1 MGAKAATVR
10 IRTLPAGRRAASAG
24 FTLVELLVVL
34 LIMGLMASIAAPYFG
49 RLAPRLEA
57 KATARQVVSLLRS
70 ARGVAIRDNRE
81 VAVVVDLDDRT
92 LTIESGGE
100 SGGDS
105 GRGVTVA
112 EGLGLQLLTGTAEL
126 IDDGSGR
133 IRFYPDG
140 TSTGGRVTISDPG
153 VDPDSDAGLDFD
165 VRIDWLT
172 GRVAVDG

>member
-10 IRTLPAGRRAASAG
+10 TRTSPAGRRAGAAG

-81 VAVVVDLDDRT
+81 VAVVVDLDSRS
-92 LTIESGGE
+92 LII
-100 SGGDS
+100 DS
-105 GRGVTVA
+105 GRGMTVA

-153 VDPDSDAGLDFD
+153 SDSDTDAGRDFN

>member
-1 MGAKAATVR
+1 MGAKVATVR
-10 IRTLPAGRRAASAG
+10 IRTSPAGSRGRTAG

-92 LTIESGGE
+92 LTIESGRGMTI
-100 SGGDS
+100 DS
-105 GRGVTVA
+105 
-112 EGLGLQLLTGTAEL
+112 GLGLQLFTGTAEL

-140 TSTGGRVTISDPG
+140 TSTGGRVTITDPGSDPES
-153 VDPDSDAGLDFD
+153 DSGRDFD

>member
-1 MGAKAATVR
+1 MGVKVATVR
-10 IRTLPAGRRAASAG
+10 IRTSPAGSRSGTAG
-24 FTLVELLVVL
+24 FTLFELLVVL
-34 LIMGLMASIAAPYFG
+34 LIMGLMATIAAPYFG

-70 ARGVAIRDNRE
+70 ARGEAIRDNRE

-92 LTIESGGE
+92 LRIG
-100 SGGDS
+100 S
-105 GRGVTVA
+105 GRGMTVD

-153 VDPDSDAGLDFD
+153 SDPGSDPESDSGRDFN

>member
-1 MGAKAATVR
+1 MGAKVATVR
-10 IRTLPAGRRAASAG
+10 IRTSPAGSRPGAAG

-81 VAVVVDLDDRT
+81 VAVVVNLDDRT
-92 LTIESGGE
+92 LTVDSGGS
-100 SGGDS
+100 SGGGS
-105 GRGVTVA
+105 GRGMTVA
-112 EGLGLQLLTGTAEL
+112 DGLGLQLLTGTAEL
-126 IDDGSGR
+126 IDDGSAR

-153 VDPDSDAGLDFD
+153 SDPESDSGRDFD

>member
-1 MGAKAATVR
+1 MGAKAVTVR
-10 IRTLPAGRRAASAG
+10 TRTSPAGRPAGTAG

-57 KATARQVVSLLRS
+57 KAAAREVVSLLRT
-70 ARGVAIRDNRE
+70 ARGEAIRDNRE
-81 VAVVVDLDDRT
+81 VVMVVDLDRRT
-92 LTIESGGE
+92 LTI
-100 SGGDS
+100 DS
-105 GRGVTVA
+105 GRGMTVV

-153 VDPDSDAGLDFD
+153 YPDSNAGRAFN

>member
-1 MGAKAATVR
+1 MR
-10 IRTLPAGRRAASAG
+10 IRTSPAGRRAGSAG

-34 LIMGLMASIAAPYFG
+34 LIMGLMATIAAPYFG
-49 RLAPRLEA
+49 RLGPRLEA

-92 LTIESGGE
+92 LSIE

-105 GRGVTVA
+105 GRGMTVA

-140 TSTGGRVTISDPG
+140 TSTGGRVTITDPGSDPG
-153 VDPDSDAGLDFD
+153 SDAGRDFD